1 VSTSEVQVSTEP
13 ISRDRVF
20 RFGPFELSEREGEL
34 RKSGV
39 RIKLQEQPFRVLVEL
54 VANAGNLVSRED
66 LHKKLWPAD
75 TFVDFDVGLNSA
87 IRKLRQALGDDADNP
102 HYIETLAK
110 RGYRFIAPVADVV
123 PAVPPKSRD
132 SPVQAPD
139 TLSGDGT
146 GSETREESQ
155 RKPRRWY
162 WVLAACVLALVSY
175 GALLALR
182 RANTPPP
189 PAIERQITANPRE
202 APITAAVVSP
212 DGKYVA
218 YSDTTGVY
226 VRHIDTGETRPLP
239 LPSGFDAIPTSWFP
253 DGTHLLLGSG
263 EALNGFGPPS
273 KDGIPSLWKV
283 SLLGGS
289 PQRLVDNAS
298 GGSVSPDG
306 SEIAFLRDD
315 AMGSPEIWVMATDG
329 SNLQRVAHAGV
340 PVGSTRAGDTVNRV
354 FESVFVS
361 AIAWSPDGKRLAY
374 VKRFEATSPGP
385 SEDKH
390 SLETV
395 DLLGGQPKV
404 LKTSTHLLNVV
415 TWATDGRLLFG
426 YRNDPA
432 SERVNTAIWSLR
444 INQES
449 GEPEGKEVQL
459 TTGAGRLCGLSVTRD
474 GKRLVLWREN
484 LSPTV
489 FLAEIDAE
497 THSLMRPRRLTLD
510 ENTNI
515 VMDWTPDSQAV
526 LFSSNRNGTSEI
538 FRQGIDQ
545 VVPEV
550 LVEGHGLFQPRVSP
564 NGKEILYL
572 AGYNPQTP
580 AQPVSV
586 MAVSLAGGPSRVVLQ
601 TPFIDSFQCLR
612 NPSKLCLLTTSERVY
627 SFDPQDGKLQPLYD
641 RRAPGVFNLMT
652 SPNGDQL
659 AVVYAGSKHKITFV
673 TLRNNESREVELPE
687 SLGIGMDWMSDSKG
701 LLVTGWSTNGAPVV
715 IGLETNGQH
724 RVLLEGDKAIQYMF
738 AIPSPD
744 GRYAALQVDT
754 RENNAWMVENF

>member
-1 VSTSEVQVSTEP
+1 MPAEPSTE
-13 ISRDRVF
+13 RDRVF

-54 VANAGNLVSRED
+54 VANSGKLVSREE
-66 LHKKLWPAD
+66 LRKKLWPVD

-87 IRKLRQALGDDADNP
+87 IRKLRQALNDDADNP
-102 HYIETLAK
+102 RYIETLAK
-110 RGYRFIAPVADVV
+110 RGYKFVALVADST
-123 PAVPPKSRD
+123 APPQTASKD
-132 SPVQAPD
+132 SPPG
-139 TLSGDGT
+139 TSISLPGDGT
-146 GSETREESQ
+146 KSAASEEIQ

-175 GALLALR
+175 GALVAWR
-182 RANTPPP
+182 RASTPPP
-189 PAIERQITANPRE
+189 LATERQITANPRE
-202 APITAAVVSP
+202 APITAAVISP
-212 DGKYVA
+212 DGKYLA

-253 DGTHLLLGSG
+253 DGTHLLLAS
-263 EALNGFGPPS
+263 EETLYGFGPPS
-273 KDGIPSLWKV
+273 KSGIPSLWKV

-298 GGSVSPDG
+298 GGAVSPDG
-306 SEIAFLRDD
+306 SKIAFLRSD
-315 AMGSPEIWVMATDG
+315 AMGSAEIWVMATDG
-329 SNLQRVAHAGV
+329 SNLQHVAQAAV
-340 PVGSTRAGDTVNRV
+340 PEGSTRAGDTINRV
-354 FESVFVS
+354 FESVFLPE
-361 AIAWSPDGKRLAY
+361 IAWSPDGKRLAY
-374 VKRFEATSPGP
+374 VKRFEAASPGP

-395 DLLGGQPKV
+395 ELLGGQPKV

-432 SERVNTAIWSLR
+432 SERVDTGIWSLR
-444 INQES
+444 VNQES

-459 TTGAGRLCGLSVTRD
+459 STGAGRLCGLSVSRD
-474 GKRLVLWREN
+474 GKRLFLWREN

-489 FLAEIDAE
+489 FLTEIDAE
-497 THSLMRPRRLTLD
+497 THSLRRPRRLTLD
-510 ENTNI
+510 ENSNI
-515 VMDWTPDSQAV
+515 VEDWTPDSQAV
-526 LFSSNRNGTSEI
+526 LFSSNRNGTYKI

-550 LVEGHGLFQPRVSP
+550 LVEGHSLFQPRVSP

-572 AGYNPQTP
+572 AGNNSQTP

-586 MAVSLAGGPSRVVLQ
+586 MAVPLAGGPSRVVLQ
-601 TPFIDSFQCLR
+601 MPSIETFQCLR
-612 NPSKLCLLTTSERVY
+612 NPAKLCLLSTTERVY
-627 SFDPQDGKLQPLYD
+627 SFDPEDGKLQPFYD
-641 RRAPGVFNLMT
+641 LRAPSVFNWMA
-652 SPNGDQL
+652 SPDGEQVAL
-659 AVVYAGSKHKITFV
+659 VYYGSKHKITFL
-673 TLRNNESREVELPE
+673 TLRNNGRREVELPE
-687 SLGIGMDWMSDSKG
+687 SLGIGIDWMPDSRG
-701 LLVTGWSTNGAPVV
+701 LLLTSWSTNGAPVV
-715 IGLETNGQH
+715 IDVEADGQH
-724 RVLLEGDKAIQYMF
+724 RVLLEGDRAVQYLF

-744 GRYAALQVDT
+744 GRYAALQVVT
-754 RENNAWMVENF
+754 RENNVLMVENF